1 MSFTKINNSIFED
14 NNLKHT
20 EFRVLAY
27 LIRNFN
33 TKKGYSFPTRNQII
47 EHCKMNKDT
56 LNNVLNSLEE
66 KGYITRKNNPLR
78 AGRNTIYYIHK
89 HLINQETQEAKSE
102 IVEEVIEAP
111 KEAIVEIEEV
121 ECEDLKQKVE
131 TVESVVGKKIN
142 RSFKKILEKLSW
154 DEIIKVDMSLVG
166 KICNES
172 YYLNAIYMIR
182 PDLKIC
188 LF

>member
-1 MSFTKINNSIFED
+1 MSFTSINNSIFED

-33 TKKGYSFPTRNQII
+33 DKKGYSFPTRKQII

-56 LNNVLNSLEE
+56 LNSVLNSLEE

-89 HLINQETQEAKSE
+89 HLLGQEEQVEKET
-102 IVEEVIEAP
+102 IEEVIEVP
-111 KEAIVEIEEV
+111 EPIVEES

-131 TVESVVGKKIN
+131 TVECVVGKKIN
-142 RSFKKILEKLSW
+142 KSFKKILEKLSW
-154 DEIIKVDMSLVG
+154 DEIIKIDMSLIG

-172 YYLNAIYMIR
+172 YYLNAIYMLR

-188 LF
+188 

>member
-1 MSFTKINNSIFED
+1 MSYTKLNNSIFED
-14 NNLKHT
+14 DNLKHT
-20 EFRVLAY
+20 EFRVLVY
-27 LIRNFN
+27 LIRNYN
-33 TKKGYSFPTRNQII
+33 NKKGYSFPIRKQII
-47 EHCKMNKDT
+47 EACKINKDT

-89 HLINQETQEAKSE
+89 HLINQEIQESKSE
-102 IVEEVIEAP
+102 IVEDVIETP
-111 KEAIVEIEEV
+111 EETIVEMEEV

-131 TVESVVGKKIN
+131 TVESVVCKKIN

-154 DEIIKVDMSLVG
+154 DEIIKIDMQMIG

-172 YYLNAIYMIR
+172 YYLNAIYMLR
-182 PDLKIC
+182 PDLKT
-188 LF
+188 FV